1 VTNDLKLAERGLALM
16 RAGLTRRQLLRVL
29 GLSSMSIAAAG
40 LLAACEDDDAGDDA
54 GEDTAAADS
63 DDAGDDHDDEAE
75 VETDDH
81 DDEAVEDADDIEE
94 EEDVE
99 HDDGLAAEGDSLVV
113 GVQGLPDTVDPYLE
127 LSNVG
132 TRVTYSMFDHL
143 IERDFMS
150 GDTPGAGFGLNPMLA
165 ESWER
170 IDDLTLEFQLR
181 EDVTFHNGDPM
192 TAEDVKFTFDRMI
205 VDTPDDLIEAAAYI
219 GTVTEV
225 IVIDEYT
232 VQFVTAEPDPIL
244 ENRLCSWCTWILPKD
259 YFEDVG
265 ADEFAQN
272 PVGTGPYQ
280 FVSMNPDEHLRLV
293 RFDDYFMGPAAAAEL
308 EFRVIPETAGRVA
321 AIASGEVDIITNV
334 APDQVEPLEE
344 TDQVYVSSIPL
355 ANCHVLV
362 YNTFH
367 PSMDD
372 KRIRQAM
379 NYAIDRELLVDALWG
394 GRAVLMR
401 GHQFE
406 EYGDMF
412 NPDRPYTPYDP
423 DRARELLEEA
433 GYDGEEIIYF
443 CNSDYYTNEVVA
455 GEAIV
460 QMWQEVG
467 INASQ
472 QVVESMSDV
481 SFQEMNSRTWSNSS
495 FTADPDGA
503 FWLRW
508 GPETWPRLGPAN
520 WEDDESYWDAT
531 EEFDELGESMR
542 RTLDQEERFE
552 MFQQILDIWEDEAP
566 GTVLYIPME
575 NYAIREHVEWN
586 PYSFFYMDFRPH
598 NFQFR

>member
-1 VTNDLKLAERGLALM
+1 VTNEIKLTERGLSLM
-16 RAGLTRRQLLRVL
+16 RAGLTRRQLLRLL
-29 GLSSMSIAAAG
+29 GVSTVAVGTAG
-40 LLAACEDDDAGDDA
+40 LLAACEEDDDGEAAG
-54 GEDTAAADS
+54 AADPDGDDS
-63 DDAGDDHDDEAE
+63 DDHEQDDEDAPADDHDDDLS
-75 VETDDH
+75 DDVDE
-81 DDEAVEDADDIEE
+81 DD
-94 EEDVE
+94 
-99 HDDGLAAEGDSLVV
+99 AAEGDDEEIADADEGRSLVV
-113 GVQGLPDTVDPYLE
+113 GVQGLPDGLDPYLE

-132 TRVTYSMFDHL
+132 TRVTYSLFDHL

-170 IDDLTLEFQLR
+170 IDDLTIEFHLR
-181 EDVTFHNGDPM
+181 EDVNFHNGDHL
-192 TAEDVKFTFDRMI
+192 TAEDVKFTFDRML
-205 VDTPDDLIEAAAYI
+205 VDTPDDLISAAAYV

-225 IVIDEYT
+225 NVIDDYT
-232 VQFVTAEPDPIL
+232 VQIVTGEPDPIL

-259 YFEDVG
+259 YFEEVG
-265 ADEFAQN
+265 AEEFALN
-272 PVGTGPYQ
+272 PVGTGPYR
-280 FVSMNPDEHLRLV
+280 FVSLSQDIDLHLEA
-293 RFDDYFMGPAAAAEL
+293 FEDYFMGSPAASTL

-334 APDQVEPLEE
+334 APDQVASLEG
-344 TDQVYVSSIPL
+344 TDQVTVSSIPL

-367 PSMDD
+367 PNMDD

-379 NYAIDRELLVDALWG
+379 NLAIDRELLVDALWG

-412 NPDRPYTPYDP
+412 NEERSYTPYDP
-423 DRARELLEEA
+423 ELAQELLEEA
-433 GYDGEEIIYF
+433 GYDGEEIIYY
-443 CNSDYYTNEVVA
+443 CNNDYYTNEVVA

-460 QMWQEVG
+460 EMWRAVG

-472 QVVESMSDV
+472 QVVESLSDV
-481 SFQEMNSRTWSNSS
+481 TFAEMTSRTWSNSS

-508 GPETWPRLGPAN
+508 GPETWPRMGPAT
-520 WEDDESYWDAT
+520 WDEGESYWDAT

-542 RTLDQEERFE
+542 RTLDHEERFE
-552 MFQQILDIWEDEAP
+552 TFQQILDIWEDEAP

-575 NYAIREHVEWN
+575 NYAMREDVQWQ

-598 NFQFR
+598 NFSLS

>member
-1 VTNDLKLAERGLALM
+1 MSHETKLAERGLQLM

-29 GLSSMSIAAAG
+29 GVSSVSVAAAG
-40 LLAACEDDDAGDDA
+40 LLAACDEDEAADDGDAAG
-54 GEDTAAADS
+54 AAADS
-63 DDAGDDHDDEAE
+63 DDSSDDVADSDDDVDGEP
-75 VETDDH
+75 
-81 DDEAVEDADDIEE
+81 IEE
-94 EEDVE
+94 ESDDHEDT
-99 HDDGLAAEGDSLVV
+99 DDGDDTGADGSRLVV
-113 GVQGLPDTVDPYLE
+113 AVQGLPDSLDPYLH

-132 TRVTYSMFDHL
+132 TRVTYSLFDHL

-170 IDDLTLEFQLR
+170 VDDLTIEFQLR

-192 TAEDVKFTFDRMI
+192 TAEDVKFTFDRML
-205 VDTPDDLIEAAAYI
+205 VDTPDDLIAAAAYV
-219 GTVTEV
+219 GTVSEV
-225 IVIDEYT
+225 NVIDDYT
-232 VQFVTAEPDPIL
+232 VQIVTEEPDPIL
-244 ENRLCSWCTWILPKD
+244 ENRLCSWCSWILPKD
-259 YFEDVG
+259 YFEEVG
-265 ADEFAQN
+265 PDDFALN
-272 PVGTGPYQ
+272 PVGTGPYK
-280 FVSMNPDEHLRLV
+280 FVSLSQDNELV
-293 RFDDYFMGPAAAAEL
+293 MEAFEDYFMGPPASDVL

-321 AIASGEVDIITNV
+321 AIASGEADIITNV
-334 APDQVEPLEE
+334 APDQVDTLEE

-367 PSMDD
+367 PHMDD

-401 GHQFE
+401 SHQFE

-412 NPDRPYTPYDP
+412 NEERPYTPYEP

-443 CNSDYYTNEVVA
+443 CNNDYYTNEVVA

-460 QMWQEVG
+460 EMWREVG

-472 QVVESMSDV
+472 QVVESLTDV
-481 SFQEMNSRTWSNSS
+481 SFQEMTSRTWSNSS

-508 GPETWPRLGPAN
+508 GPETWPRMGPAT
-520 WEDDESYWDAT
+520 WEDGESYWDAT
-531 EEFDELGESMR
+531 EEFDETGEAMR
-542 RTLDQEERFE
+542 RTLDHDQRFE
-552 MFQQILDIWEDEAP
+552 MFQQLLDIWEDEAP

-575 NYAIREHVEWN
+575 NYAIRDHVEWN
-586 PYSFFYMDFRPH
+586 PYSFFYMDFRPQ
-598 NFQFR
+598 NFSMSS